1 MSILSSNWFG
11 PPCQAFGTS
20 HGLAIDAAVD
30 WIVAR
35 TRGCAGVAVAIEIA
49 DVFGGAKGK
58 RVKKVRHAAVGGSYF
73 NARAVVA
80 TRGKQLAPIEAS
92 YT

>member
-1 MSILSSNWFG
+1 MSILSSNGFG
-11 PPCQAFGTS
+11 PPRQAFGTS
-20 HGLAIDAAVD
+20 HGLAVDATVY

-58 RVKKVRHAAVGGSYF
+58 WVKNVRHAAVSGSYL

-80 TRGKQLAPIEAS
+80 TRDKQLAPIDTS